1 MYKPKLSVGVQLGDA
16 EKPELIKGL
25 KDAGIDTL
33 EVAACEVCSA
43 TRAEQDEY
51 FEKTER
57 RLDAFRDLGFNL
69 NSFHM
74 TFGPLFCYFNFND
87 EQRAEAVRRSIDI
100 CKRVSD
106 YGFKY
111 IVTHTNGW
119 DFPVGGDREKGLS
132 NLIDSYRKLVKESPV
147 RIAAEV
153 LPRNCL
159 GNTSKEMLYILGK
172 VDGLKTVIDLNHIMQ
187 EKESDCVLAL
197 RDYLVGL
204 HVSDRDEI
212 NERHWLPGEG
222 IVDFMSVIAA
232 LEKIGYDGYFT
243 YEVCNMKT
251 YDDPIAVRNNYED
264 LFRKYA
270 EYSGK

>member
-1 MYKPKLSVGVQLGDA
+1 
-16 EKPELIKGL
+16 
-25 KDAGIDTL
+25 
-33 EVAACEVCSA
+33 
-43 TRAEQDEY
+43 
-51 FEKTER
+51 
-57 RLDAFRDLGFNL
+57 
-69 NSFHM
+69 
-74 TFGPLFCYFNFND
+74 
-87 EQRAEAVRRSIDI
+87 
-100 CKRVSD
+100 
-106 YGFKY
+106 
-111 IVTHTNGW
+111 
-119 DFPVGGDREKGLS
+119 
-132 NLIDSYRKLVKESPV
+132 
-147 RIAAEV
+147 
-153 LPRNCL
+153 
-159 GNTSKEMLYILGK
+159 MLYILGK

-251 YDDPIAVRNNYED
+251 YGDPIAVRNNYED